1 MGAVKEI
8 RWSNN
13 AIRQIAEIGEHI
25 QIDSPW
31 QAERI
36 VRLLFS
42 TPEKLRWSPR
52 KGTIVPEFKDPDL
65 REVSVY
71 SWRLIY
77 RILDEEILEVAAVV
91 HGRRVLRRSLL
102 G

>member
-1 MGAVKEI
+1 MK
-8 RWSNN
+8 S
-13 AIRQIAEIGEHI
+13 IGEHI
-25 QIDSPW
+25 EIDSPW

-36 VRLLFS
+36 VNLLFS

-52 KGTIVPEFKDPDL
+52 KGKIVPEFSDPNL

-71 SWRLIY
+71 SWRFIY
-77 RILDEEILEVAAVV
+77 RIVSEEVLEVAAVV
-91 HGRRVLRRSLL
+91 HGRRLLKRSLL

>member
-1 MGAVKEI
+1 M
-8 RWSNN
+8 
-13 AIRQIAEIGEHI
+13 IGE
-25 QIDSPW
+25 QIETDSPW

-36 VRLLFS
+36 VNLLFS
-42 TPEKLRWSPR
+42 TPKKLTWSPR
-52 KGTIVPEFKDPDL
+52 KGKIVPEFGEENL

-77 RILDEEILEVAAVV
+77 RIVDDKTLEVAAIV
-91 HGRRVLRRSLL
+91 HGRRILKRSLL

>member
-1 MGAVKEI
+1 MAEVSEI
-8 RWSNN
+8 RWSKN
-13 AIRQIAEIGEHI
+13 AARQVQEIGEHI
-25 QIDSPW
+25 ELDSPW

-42 TPEKLRWSPR
+42 APEKLRWSPR
-52 KGTIVPEFKDPDL
+52 KGKTVPEFNDPNL

-77 RILDEEILEVAAVV
+77 RIVNEETLEVAAVV
-91 HGRRVLRRSLL
+91 HGRRILRRSLL